1 MKNFLKSWKTNSAG
15 LGLIVSGIGLWISDP
30 TKSTEAIGMI
40 IGGIGLIF
48 AKDSNVDKSSN
59 PDKPR
64 GGN

>member
-15 LGLIVSGIGLWISDP
+15 LGLIISGIGLWISDS
-30 TKSTEAIGMI
+30 TKVTEAVGMI
-40 IGGIGLIF
+40 IGGIGLLL
-48 AKDSNVDKSSN
+48 AKDNTAEKSSN